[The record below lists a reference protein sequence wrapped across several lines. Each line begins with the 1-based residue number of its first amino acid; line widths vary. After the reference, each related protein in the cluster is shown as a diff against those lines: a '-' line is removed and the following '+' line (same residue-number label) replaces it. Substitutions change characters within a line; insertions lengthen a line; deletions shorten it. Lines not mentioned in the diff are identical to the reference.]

1 MNKAQSLKSRSS
13 HPRSSIMSNFL
24 SPISISWV
32 FWYFGISWIFL
43 HFYIGIL
50 FQNFCISWVFLHF
63 LSILVFLHFLSI
75 LVFWIENRELF
86 RQLSGFGAAAGI
98 SGNLAA
104 SRVWQAGPD
113 KENLASVILIR
124 IITNTIS
131 MADGLR
137 LKALWLEL
145 GSLRASRP
153 WQLSVWGSRYQLEL
167 GQMPELS

>member
-1 MNKAQSLKSRSS
+1 M
-13 HPRSSIMSNFL
+13 SIFAFPEYWGIFAFL
-24 SPISISWV
+24 ED
-32 FWYFGISWIFL
+32 FGILNFVEYFL
-43 HFYIGIL
+43 ILEYYGI
-50 FQNFCISWVFLHF
+50 LHF

-137 LKALWLEL
+137 LKALLLEL

-153 WQLSVWGSRYQLEL
+153 
-167 GQMPELS
+167 